1 MAATDDTRETHDLA
15 ICTGRFLL
23 PDAAN
28 LALVRACLERGSRC
42 LVVLR
47 RAFMAP
53 TPANPFRWDERASML
68 RDALTEDERDR
79 VRIEPV
85 REHWDE
91 ALLLRD
97 VRGLAA
103 TQSPASV
110 LWLYAGEAPL
120 DLEDPPAGWSV
131 EPSGGEDPD
140 AAATRA
146 LHALYEAQDA
156 SAALRGLLAG
166 VDAGAAGL
174 LRSWIREER
183 FSTVR
188 DDWRQIAKERS
199 QWAAAPY
206 PVVLSTVDALVRARD
221 RVLLIKRGRSPGKG
235 LWAVPGGFLE
245 PSEGVLHAALRE
257 LEEETRLPLTK
268 QQKKQALRGMKVF
281 DHPHRSQRGRI
292 ITHCFHFDLGDVA
305 PPAVEG
311 ADDAA
316 DAKWVP
322 IAKLS
327 SLEEQMHDDHFHI
340 LETFL
345 GPLG

>member
-1 MAATDDTRETHDLA
+1 MADQDDTYDLA

-28 LALVRACLERGSRC
+28 LALVRAGLERASRC

-53 TPANPFRWDERASML
+53 TPANPFRWDDRAAML
-68 RDALTEDERDR
+68 RDALTEDERDG

-85 REHWDE
+85 RERWDE

-97 VRGLAA
+97 VRELAA
-103 TQSPASV
+103 THAPRRV

-120 DLEDPPAGWSV
+120 DLEDPPPGWSV
-131 EPSGGEDPD
+131 EAAGVDDGD
-140 AAATRA
+140 ALATA
-146 LHALYEAQDA
+146 KLHALYEAEDA
-156 SAALRGLLAG
+156 PAALRDLLAG
-166 VDAGAAGL
+166 VDASAAGF
-174 LRSWIREER
+174 LRAWIREER
-183 FSTVR
+183 FATVR
-188 DDWRQIAKERS
+188 DDWRQIAKERR
-199 QWAAAPY
+199 QWAVAPY

-221 RVLLIKRGRSPGKG
+221 RVLLIRRGRSPGKG

-245 PSEGVLHAALRE
+245 PAEGVLHAALRE
-257 LEEETRLPLTK
+257 LEEETRLPLSR

-292 ITHCFHFDLGDVA
+292 ITHAFYFDLGDVA

-311 ADDAA
+311 ADDAS

-322 IAKLS
+322 IAQLAKM
-327 SLEEQMHDDHFHI
+327 EEQFHDDHFHV
-340 LETFL
+340 LESFL